1 VLPMSSPLPG
11 APTICRQDHAHE
23 VKRSHRTDSKDPIT
37 ESHGQPAE
45 ECRPN
50 GRRLLIVDD
59 DVEMLTLVSRMA
71 ACLGCGTCSA
81 ANGTEA
87 LQLLQNGDVDLVI
100 TDYQMPLMDGFQL
113 VSKIRRQSPG
123 LPVILMTGY
132 DSDELEDQIESQ
144 DLFDGLLKKPFNLN
158 ELREKISG
166 AGTSLRESRP
176 V

>member
-1 VLPMSSPLPG
+1 
-11 APTICRQDHAHE
+11 
-23 VKRSHRTDSKDPIT
+23 VKRFHRIGTKDPIT
-37 ESHGQPAE
+37 DSHGRPAE
-45 ECRPN
+45 ECRPT

-71 ACLGCGTCSA
+71 ACLGCGTCTA

-113 VSKIRRQSPG
+113 VSKIRHQSPG

-132 DSDELEDQIESQ
+132 YCDDFEDQIESR

-158 ELREKISG
+158 ELREKISE
-166 AGTSLRESRP
+166 AGVSLRKSRT